1 MTPSKVSVLLLA
13 ICAVAGW
20 QVSVIP
26 ESAIQMAVGPDLVPA
41 VVVLLMSL
49 VSVFYAYSAFQ
60 GKQRDEASEEDH
72 SALPGSQLRMA
83 TLLLGGVI
91 FIVLVPIAG
100 FVIPATLCG
109 MCIARSFDAPLNMR
123 SALICGSVALG
134 FWVLFAKILLIG
146 LGPASPFGL

>member
-1 MTPSKVSVLLLA
+1 MTPPRVAVLLLA

-26 ESAIQMAVGPDLVPA
+26 ESAIQMAVGPDMVPA
-41 VVVLLMSL
+41 VVVLIMSI
-49 VSVFYAYSAFQ
+49 VSVLYAFSAFRGQ
-60 GKQRDEASEEDH
+60 QRDEASEEEH

-91 FIVLVPIAG
+91 FIVLVPVSG

-109 MCIARSFDAPLNMR
+109 MCIARSFDAPLNLR
-123 SALICGSVALG
+123 SALICGSVALA

-146 LGPASPFGL
+146 LGPATPFGL